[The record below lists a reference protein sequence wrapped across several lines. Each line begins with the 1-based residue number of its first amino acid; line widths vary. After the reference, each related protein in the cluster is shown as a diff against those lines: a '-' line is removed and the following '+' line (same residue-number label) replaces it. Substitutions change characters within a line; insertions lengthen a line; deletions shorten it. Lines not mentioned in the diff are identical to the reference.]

1 MKTETDAFSAW
12 LDNLPEYLGDA
23 VYHPRIVARL
33 IESGYTLQKAAKGTK
48 ITGKASA

>member
-1 MKTETDAFSAW
+1 
-12 LDNLPEYLGDA
+12 LDNLDEYLKDA

-33 IESGYTLQKAAKGTK
+33 IESGYTLQKAAKGVK